1 MPRKDDVT
9 GQQLNCVMCPNK
21 IPPDRPRSSVTCSKE
36 CATARKNFHR
46 SREDKRACRYCQK
59 PSTPEERLRYQR
71 WRRWEKK
78 HPELVEEW
86 TPKPEDH
93 EPEPE
98 EVTSDAD

>member
-1 MPRKDDVT
+1 MPRTDAT
-9 GQQLNCVMCPNK
+9 TTLSCVMCK
-21 IPPDRPRSSVTCSKE
+21 KDIPGDRPRSSVTCSKE
-36 CATARKNFHR
+36 CSIARKNFHR

-86 TPKPEDH
+86 TPSTPQ
-93 EPEPE
+93 PEPQE
-98 EVTSDAD
+98 DNNSDAA